1 MAAGPLILSIIY
13 IYLNYYNVLL
23 MTVVGVVGVIH
34 PLAHN
39 INMKQKRMEAQWQL
53 TAIFSE
59 RRKVSDKRNYNAMQC
74 LFVSFR

>member
-1 MAAGPLILSIIY
+1 
-13 IYLNYYNVLL
+13 
-23 MTVVGVVGVIH
+23 MTAVGVVGVIH

-53 TAIFSE
+53 TAIFSK